1 MDAKQIFEIV
11 KRIFLTGASSG
22 IGLAIAKLLV
32 AEGHEVWGTSRNLE
46 RIPKMPQ
53 WHAVRL
59 DLADPLS
66 VEAAFNTALT
76 DAGYFDVLINNAGA
90 GHFDPAELVPMETI
104 ASQFQILVFGQIQ
117 LMQLALR
124 HMQARGEGLI
134 INVTSLASRLPVPFM
149 AAYNAAKAAMAS
161 FTMSIQLELGNSRV
175 QVVDLQPADIRTEF
189 NQGVIK
195 STEGNPRYDT
205 KIAKTWE
212 ITERNMKN
220 APTPDL
226 VAQECSQISQLCSAA
241 ATYNSWRCISIKIC
255 ASDFQISSATPSV
268 VGIEEVLPDMTA
280 ISEAVIL
287 MAGEGSRLRGSDNTF
302 LKPFVPLLGRPLISY
317 ALDALIRAGI
327 KTVDFVV
334 GYESER
340 MIEQVKAIPSFRPQR
355 VLHRKPRLAK
365 TKWHFAACRR
375 WPRQHTLSSHD
386 ERPSF
391 RRCCGRSL
399 A

>member
-11 KRIFLTGASSG
+11 KRVFLTGASSG

-32 AEGHEVWGTSRNLE
+32 AGGHEVWGTSRNLE
-46 RIPKMPQ
+46 RIPKMPR

-66 VEAAFNTALT
+66 VESAFNAALT
-76 DAGYFDVLINNAGA
+76 EAGCFDVLINNAGA

-104 ASQFQILVFGQIQ
+104 AGQFQILVFGQIQ

-124 HMQARGEGLI
+124 HMQTRGEGLI

-149 AAYNAAKAAMAS
+149 AAYNSAKAAMAS

-175 QVVDLQPADIRTEF
+175 HVVDLQPADIRTEF

-195 STEGNPRYDT
+195 SAMANPRYDT

-226 VAQECSQISQLCSAA
+226 VARNVLRLV
-241 ATYNSWRCISIKIC
+241 NSVQPPPRITVGDAFQSKI
-255 ASDFQISSATPSV
+255 APLIFRF
-268 VGIEEVLPDMTA
+268 LPQ
-280 ISEAVIL
+280 
-287 MAGEGSRLRGSDNTF
+287 RLRLWG
-302 LKPFVPLLGRPLISY
+302 LKRYYQI
-317 ALDALIRAGI
+317 
-327 KTVDFVV
+327 
-334 GYESER
+334 
-340 MIEQVKAIPSFRPQR
+340 
-355 VLHRKPRLAK
+355 
-365 TKWHFAACRR
+365 
-375 WPRQHTLSSHD
+375 
-386 ERPSF
+386 
-391 RRCCGRSL
+391 
-399 A
+399 